1 MEKGGIMFEKKYVGI
16 CGSLRKNSRN
26 MGMLR
31 CASEVMPEGSV
42 LEIVDITSMPLYR
55 EDMPKPDSVKFLAD
69 KVREADGL
77 VLAVAEYNYSYA
89 PAIKNAL
96 DWLSKEKDSLLA
108 GKTCAMMGAA
118 GGMGSSRAQYHLRQC
133 CVYLDLRVL
142 NKPEVFANAFSPAF
156 EARGGVA
163 ETEEGRALREQIRG
177 LMQALSERT

>member
-1 MEKGGIMFEKKYVGI
+1 MFEKKYVGI

-31 CASEVMPEGSV
+31 CASEVMPKGTA
-42 LEIVDITSMPLYR
+42 LELLDITELPLYR
-55 EDMPKPDSVKFLAD
+55 EDMPKPDSVKHLAE

-89 PAIKNAL
+89 PALKNAL
-96 DWLSKEKDSLLA
+96 DWLSKEKGDLLA
-108 GKTCAMMGAA
+108 GKTCAMMGAG

-156 EARGGVA
+156 EARGDVA
-163 ETEEGRALREQIRG
+163 DTDEGRLLRGQIEG
-177 LMQALSERT
+177 LMKALTERV

>member
-1 MEKGGIMFEKKYVGI
+1 MFERKFVGI

-31 CASEVMPEGSV
+31 CASEVMPDGTA
-42 LEIVDITSMPLYR
+42 LEIVDITEVPLYR
-55 EDMPKPDSVKFLAD
+55 EDMPKPDCVKLLAE

-89 PAIKNAL
+89 PALKNVL
-96 DWLSKEKDSLLA
+96 DWLSREKGELLA

-133 CVYLDLRVL
+133 CIYLDLRVL
-142 NKPEVFANAFSPAF
+142 NKPEVFANAFGPAF
-156 EARGGVA
+156 EARGAVA
-163 ETEEGRALREQIRG
+163 ESEEGRALRELIAGQ
-177 LMQALSERT
+177 MKALEERT

>member
-1 MEKGGIMFEKKYVGI
+1 MFEKKYVGI

-31 CASEVMPEGSV
+31 CASEVMPEGTA
-42 LEIVDITSMPLYR
+42 LEIIDITEIPLYR
-55 EDMPKPDSVKFLAD
+55 EDMAKPDSVKLLAE

-89 PAIKNAL
+89 PALKNAL
-96 DWLSKEKDSLLA
+96 DWLSREKGELLA

-156 EARGGVA
+156 EARGDVA
-163 ETEEGRALREQIRG
+163 DTDEGRLLREQIAR
-177 LMQALSERT
+177 LMKALTERV

>member
-1 MEKGGIMFEKKYVGI
+1 MIEKNFVGI

-31 CASEVMPEGSV
+31 CASEVMPEGNA
-42 LEIVDITSMPLYR
+42 LKILDISDIPLYR
-55 EDMPKPDSVKFLAD
+55 EDIAKPESVKLLAE

-89 PAIKNAL
+89 PALKNAL
-96 DWLSKEKDSLLA
+96 DWLSREKDDLLA

-156 EARGGVA
+156 EARGDVA
-163 ETEEGRALREQIRG
+163 KNEAGNALREQIRG
-177 LMQALSERT
+177 LMLTLTERT

>member
-1 MEKGGIMFEKKYVGI
+1 MSEKKFVGI

-31 CASEVMPEGSV
+31 CASDVMPEGTA
-42 LEIVDITSMPLYR
+42 LEIVDITEIPLYR
-55 EDMPKPDSVKFLAD
+55 EDMPKPDSVKLLVE

-89 PAIKNAL
+89 PALKNAL
-96 DWLSKEKDSLLA
+96 DWLSREKSELLA

-156 EARGGVA
+156 EAQGDVA
-163 ETEEGRALREQIRG
+163 DTDEGRLLREQIAG
-177 LMQALSERT
+177 LMKALAERV

>member
-1 MEKGGIMFEKKYVGI
+1 MFEKKYVGI

-31 CASEVMPEGSV
+31 CASEVMPKGTV
-42 LEIVDITSMPLYR
+42 LELLDITELPLYR
-55 EDMPKPDSVKFLAD
+55 EDMPKPDSVKHLAE

-89 PAIKNAL
+89 PALKNAL
-96 DWLSKEKDSLLA
+96 DWLSKEKGDLLA
-108 GKTCAMMGAA
+108 GKTCAMMGAG

-156 EARGGVA
+156 EARGDVA
-163 ETEEGRALREQIRG
+163 DTDEGRLLRGQIEG
-177 LMQALSERT
+177 LMKALTERV

>member
-1 MEKGGIMFEKKYVGI
+1 MSEKKFVGI

-31 CASEVMPEGSV
+31 CASDVMPEGTA
-42 LEIVDITSMPLYR
+42 LEIVDITEVPLYR
-55 EDMPKPDSVKFLAD
+55 EDMPKPDCVKLLAE

-89 PAIKNAL
+89 PALKNVL
-96 DWLSKEKDSLLA
+96 DWLSREKGELLA

-156 EARGGVA
+156 EARGDVA
-163 ETEEGRALREQIRG
+163 DTEEGRLLREQIAG
-177 LMQALSERT
+177 LMKALAERV

>member
-1 MEKGGIMFEKKYVGI
+1 MIEKNFVGI

-31 CASEVMPEGSV
+31 CASEVMPENNT
-42 LEIVDITSMPLYR
+42 LEILDISDIPFYR
-55 EDMPKPDSVKFLAD
+55 EDIPKPESVKLLVD

-89 PAIKNAL
+89 PALKNAL
-96 DWLSKEKDSLLA
+96 DWLSREKGDLLA

-118 GGMGSSRAQYHLRQC
+118 GGMGSSRAQYHLRQT

-156 EARGGVA
+156 EARGDVA
-163 ETEEGRALREQIRG
+163 KTEEGNMLREQIRG
-177 LMQALSERT
+177 LMQALTERV

>member
-1 MEKGGIMFEKKYVGI
+1 MFEKKFVGI

-31 CASEVMPEGSV
+31 CASEVMPENNN
-42 LEIVDITSMPLYR
+42 LEILDISNIPLYR
-55 EDMPKPDSVKFLAD
+55 DDIVKPESVKLLAE

-77 VLAVAEYNYSYA
+77 VLAVAEYNYSYS
-89 PAIKNAL
+89 PALKNAL
-96 DWLSKEKDSLLA
+96 DWLSREQDGLLA

-118 GGMGSSRAQYHLRQC
+118 GGMGSSRAQYHLRQV

-156 EARGGVA
+156 EAHGDVA
-163 ETEEGRALREQIRG
+163 ETEEGKMLREQIRG
-177 LMQALSERT
+177 MMLTLTERT

>member
-1 MEKGGIMFEKKYVGI
+1 MIEKNFVGI

-31 CASEVMPEGSV
+31 CASEVMPEGNALKILDIS
-42 LEIVDITSMPLYR
+42 EIPLYR
-55 EDMPKPDSVKFLAD
+55 EDIAKPESVKLLAE

-89 PAIKNAL
+89 PALKNAL
-96 DWLSKEKDSLLA
+96 DWLSREKDDLLA
-108 GKTCAMMGAA
+108 GKTCVMMGAA

-156 EARGGVA
+156 EARGDVA
-163 ETEEGRALREQIRG
+163 KSEEGNMLREQIRG
-177 LMQALSERT
+177 LMQTLTERT